1 MKVLRRVFP
10 PPRDRKDAI
19 LWAHELTG
27 ALWITLPDGTS
38 GKVADGGGG
47 GTSDHAALTHLAW
60 LSSAHTLSGTY
71 KLAGSAASTAA
82 AEVAYTAFT
91 ATLLDDPDAATAR
104 ATLGAAYVSRSISTT
119 LPLAGGGDLSADRT
133 LTLSGWSGTTDGR
146 PLYRN
151 GTAVATATVSAPLTF
166 TAGALAI
173 TQSDATHDGYL
184 SSADWSVFNS
194 KQAGSAELTGLASL
208 GDGIPVRSTTWQT
221 LGYSTGL
228 SLSSTTLTLDSG
240 LQSLTSA
247 DASAGLPYVT
257 VANTWATATYT
268 AMLSVVGGAWKVIGW
283 RESGGQDLTNGA
295 IADGQLVARVGTA
308 LAGVDVSATPAASKV
323 VKSGAGGT
331 IDNGWLD
338 ADIKALGDNSTN
350 GLWARTGSGTG
361 SARTLTAG
369 SGVTITNGDGVSGN
383 PTISATGST
392 NTDLDPTTG
401 YMAEFWPGGGGSIRS
416 METVGVRGGSA
427 TGNTSTQKRTKF
439 TGGAVAADFYST
451 VTIRADQNPVIKMRF
466 WTGPSLAA
474 TLRHKHGLTTYTGW
488 TTTDT
493 EAASS
498 KFVMLRY
505 STGKGD
511 TTWKLVTNDG
521 TTETVT
527 DTTVTPATN
536 TEYTVTITYSGNG
549 TLITCVVNGVSCST
563 STALPAAT
571 TEFATF
577 ACGVYGTTSAREWYH
592 VGAYVRVAYP

>member
-1 MKVLRRVFP
+1 MKIRRYTTPPVPDPRQAVLWVH
-10 PPRDRKDAI
+10 A
-19 LWAHELTG
+19 LTG
-27 ALWITLPDGTS
+27 DLYVTTPDGTS
-38 GKVADGGGG
+38 TAVGGGGGGGG
-47 GTSDHAALTHLAW
+47 GTSDHASLSHLSWTVGGHTATANRLAW
-60 LSSAHTLSGTY
+60 FGSGGAADLLGVGSGLTVSGSSLVADTTVMAALAAVAAGYQPLDADLTALAAGTWAGTSALVTLGTITTGTWHGSTIGEAYGGTAQTTYTTGDLLYASASNTLSR
-71 KLAGSAASTAA
+71 LSIGSAA
-82 AEVAYTAFT
+82 
-91 ATLLDDPDAATAR
+91 
-104 ATLGAAYVSRSISTT
+104 
-119 LPLAGGGDLSADRT
+119 
-133 LTLSGWSGTTDGR
+133 
-146 PLYRN
+146 
-151 GTAVATATVSAPLTF
+151 
-166 TAGALAI
+166 
-173 TQSDATHDGYL
+173 YL
-184 SSADWSVFNS
+184 
-194 KQAGSAELTGLASL
+194 
-208 GDGIPVRSTTWQT
+208 
-221 LGYSTGL
+221 
-228 SLSSTTLTLDSG
+228 
-240 LQSLTSA
+240 
-247 DASAGLPYVT
+247 
-257 VANTWATATYT
+257 
-268 AMLSVVGGAWKVIGW
+268 LSVVGGIPAWRSPANIRTDLALVIGTNVQAW
-283 RESGGQDLTNGA
+283 DQDL
-295 IADGQLVARVGTA
+295 DA
-308 LAGVDVSATPAASKV
+308 LAALSSTGILARTAANTYQLRTFVAGTGMSITYPDGVGGNPVFAAS
-323 VKSGAGGT
+323 
-331 IDNGWLD
+331 
-338 ADIKALGDNSTN
+338 
-350 GLWARTGSGTG
+350 
-361 SARTLTAG
+361 
-369 SGVTITNGDGVSGN
+369 
-383 PTISATGST
+383 GST

-549 TLITCVVNGVSCST
+549 TLITCVVNGTSCST